1 MKRGDRV
8 IFEAP
13 KAFGSYPTYEGL
25 TGVIIASDEEMG
37 KNHLRYVVYWSDG
50 KKNTE
55 WEMYLRKIEVTT

>member
-13 KAFGSYPTYEGL
+13 KAFGSYSTYEGL